1 MNKVSDSPQ
10 GEPANKAE
18 GKDWTLLE
26 LLNWTTAYF
35 ERAKIENPRLN
46 AELLLSKVCGLERV
60 MLYANFDQAVPAE
73 RRTEFRQLVKR
84 RAERFPLQ
92 YLLGRAE
99 FYGRAFEVACTVL
112 VPRQETELVVDKCLE
127 KLPGD
132 GTGQTAADV
141 GTGSGILAV
150 TLACERPGL
159 RVLATDV
166 SEEALAVASR
176 NAGLHGVQERVTCL
190 AGNLC
195 EPLPGGGAGKLDLLV
210 SNPPYIPTAV
220 IETLQPEVR
229 DHEPRCALDGGPD
242 GLSVVRELIPRA
254 ADCLKPGGWLVLEL
268 GEGQA
273 EDASGLIAG
282 CIMLDA
288 ETVETLTDAGGCK
301 RVIAARRKADADRSS
316 NR

>member
-1 MNKVSDSPQ
+1 MNKVSDSSQ
-10 GEPANKAE
+10 DGPADKTE
-18 GKDWTLLE
+18 GKNWTPLD

-35 ERAKIENPRLN
+35 ERAEIENPRLN

-60 MLYANFDQAVPAE
+60 MLYANFDQEVPAE
-73 RRTEFRQLVKR
+73 RRAEFRQLVKQ

-92 YLLGRAE
+92 YLLGRAQ
-99 FYGRAFEVACTVL
+99 FYGRAFEVSPAVL
-112 VPRQETELVVDKCLE
+112 VPRQETELVVDKCLQ

-132 GTGQTAADV
+132 GSGLAAADV
-141 GTGSGILAV
+141 GAGSGILAV

-159 RVLATDV
+159 CVLATDV

-176 NAGLHGVQERVTCL
+176 NAELHGAQERVTFL
-190 AGNLC
+190 AGDLC
-195 EPLPGGGAGKLDLLV
+195 EPLRSGGAGKLDLLV

-242 GLSVVRELIPRA
+242 GISVVRELVPQA
-254 ADCLKPGGWLVLEL
+254 ADCLKPGGWMVLEV

-273 EDASGLIAG
+273 KDARGLMGG

-288 ETVETLTDAGGCK
+288 DSVETLTDAGGCE
-301 RVIAARRKADADRSS
+301 RVIAARRKADAD
-316 NR
+316 